1 MAGRDHHETDAV
13 RMEEFIAQFGA
24 IAHEPELDAR
34 ARIALD
40 AACAYL
46 GSAEGRIVL
55 VDDVGEHFVVAARG
69 EGPFSCTLPLVVAGA
84 RLGTLMLNALDLTPV
99 ESGLM
104 AALVD
109 QLGHAVAHEN
119 AVRSIAAHRAR
130 FTRLAH
136 GVRSLRD
143 LGVNGQG
150 LLRLTEAACDL
161 VEGAG
166 AVLVSG
172 AVDEAHVVASTGLDP
187 LSEYTLAGYVARDL
201 DRLRVDGRP
210 WAGAL
215 PRESHLREWGI
226 VGIAVVCVP
235 SPDGPSGTLAV
246 VTSRIGGLRA
256 DDLEALQ
263 SLVDHGVATMDA
275 SALRAQSAGVATI
288 DPITRL
294 FNQHYFSL
302 RLSQEVQRAIRTGEE
317 LSLIVVGI
325 DGLDELRAREGV
337 ADADLLLRDLTEQ
350 FVPALRATD
359 VGCRISDDEIAIIL
373 PSSGGLDAF
382 RIAERLRHEARIAGL
397 LPQSIALTAGVVSF
411 PLQASDA
418 EQTARFAIAAL
429 ALGRRHGGDRTFL
442 FDREVAAM
450 IDDQDRRDDEVAQS
464 LLTTIIGV
472 AAAVDDR
479 HPTTRHH
486 SEHVADISVVI
497 GRHMGLSE
505 ERLSQLRIAGLV
517 HDVGKIGISA
527 EVLSRPGPLAP
538 DEWDEVHQH
547 PEVGYRML
555 SGASL
560 GEVRDFVR
568 AHHEWFDGSGYP
580 AHLAGDAIPLESRIL
595 GVANALDAMTHDR
608 PYRGAM
614 SLADALR
621 EIRQMTGVQF
631 CPDVVAV
638 LERCVRDAPM
648 ELFASDLSVLSTNI
662 DIPGRL
668 G

>member
-1 MAGRDHHETDAV
+1 VAAQDFTDVDAV
-13 RMEEFIAQFGA
+13 RIQEFIAQFGR
-24 IAHEPELDAR
+24 IARESDLDAR

-46 GSAEGRIVL
+46 GSNEGRIVR
-55 VDDVGEHFVVAARG
+55 VDDAGEQIVVAAHG
-69 EGPFSCTLPLVVAGA
+69 DGPFSYTLPIVVAGT
-84 RLGTLMLNALDLTPV
+84 RLGALTLNVGDLTPV

-109 QLGHAVAHEN
+109 QMGHAIAHDN
-119 AVRSIAAHRAR
+119 AVQSIAAHRAR

-143 LGVNGQG
+143 LGANGQG

-201 DRLRVDGRP
+201 DRLRADGRP

-226 VGIAVVCVP
+226 VGIALVCVP
-235 SPDGPSGTLAV
+235 RPDGPAGTLAV

-263 SLVDHGVATMDA
+263 SLVDHGVATMAA
-275 SALRAQSAGVATI
+275 SALNARSAGVATI
-288 DPITRL
+288 DPVTRL
-294 FNQHYFSL
+294 FNRQYFVM
-302 RLSQEVQRAIRTGEE
+302 RLAQEVQRAIRSGEE

-325 DGLDELRAREGV
+325 DGLDDVRAREGV
-337 ADADLLLRDLTEQ
+337 AGADLLLGDLAEQ
-350 FVPALRATD
+350 FVSALRASD
-359 VGCRISDDEIAIIL
+359 VGCRISDDEMAMIL

-382 RIAERLRHEARIAGL
+382 RIAERLRHDARIAGL
-397 LPQSIALTAGVVSF
+397 LPQSIALTAGVASF

-418 EQTARFAIAAL
+418 EQTARFATAAL

-486 SEHVADISVVI
+486 SEHVAEISVVI

-505 ERLSQLRIAGLV
+505 ERLAQLRIAGLV
-517 HDVGKIGISA
+517 HDVGKIGMSA

-547 PEVGYRML
+547 PEVAYRML

-560 GEVRDFVR
+560 GDVRDFVR

-580 AHLAGDAIPLESRIL
+580 LHLAGDAIPLESRIL

-608 PYRGAM
+608 PYRGAL
-614 SLADALR
+614 SLNEALH
-621 EIRQMTGVQF
+621 EIHQMTGVQF

-638 LERCVRDAPM
+638 LDRCARDAPM
-648 ELFASDLSVLSTNI
+648 EIFACDPSVVAMNI
-662 DIPGRL
+662 DVPGRL